1 MLIFEVE
8 NTEKVDTSKLVALT
22 QFLSGIADDNDSKK
36 QISTKAFI
44 ELAQRLGV
52 SITDGPQGN
61 LAQLISQEPL
71 SKLLL
76 PIDPA
81 NPNVIKYVG
90 NEEEAAPETGEDS
103 MDSETIVAA
112 NAKAAAKKGFGKK
125 LN

>member
-8 NTEKVDTSKLVALT
+8 NTEKVDTSKLGALA

-52 SITDGPQGN
+52 NVTDGPQGN

-90 NEEEAAPETGEDS
+90 NEEAAPEAGQDP

>member
-8 NTEKVDTSKLVALT
+8 NTEKVDTSKLGALT

-52 SITDGPQGN
+52 SINDGPQGN

-71 SKLLL
+71 NKLLL

-81 NPNVIKYVG
+81 NPNVIKFVG
-90 NEEEAAPETGEDS
+90 NEEAEPETGEDP

>member
-8 NTEKVDTSKLVALT
+8 NTEKVDTSKLVALA
-22 QFLSGIADDNDSKK
+22 QFLSGIADDNDSQK

-52 SITDGPQGN
+52 NVTDGPQGN

-76 PIDPA
+76 PIDPT

-90 NEEEAAPETGEDS
+90 NEEEAAPETGEDP

>member
-8 NTEKVDTSKLVALT
+8 NTEKVDTSKLGALA
-22 QFLSGIADDNDSKK
+22 QFLSGIADDNDSQK

-52 SITDGPQGN
+52 NVTDGPQGN

-90 NEEEAAPETGEDS
+90 NEEAAPESGEDP

>member
-8 NTEKVDTSKLVALT
+8 NTQKVDTSKLGALA

-52 SITDGPQGN
+52 NITAGPSGN

-71 SKLLL
+71 SKLLM
-76 PIDPA
+76 PIDPN
-81 NPNVIKYVG
+81 NPDIIKYVG
-90 NEEEAAPETGEDS
+90 NEEELGGDQMDPA
-103 MDSETIVAA
+103 DSEKMVAA
-112 NAKAAAKKGFGKK
+112 KANSAVKKKFGK
-125 LN
+125 N

>member
-8 NTEKVDTSKLVALT
+8 NTQKVDTSKLGALA
-22 QFLSGIADDNDSKK
+22 QFLSGIADDNDSQK

-52 SITDGPQGN
+52 NVTDGPQGN

-90 NEEEAAPETGEDS
+90 NEEAAPESGEDP

>member
-8 NTEKVDTSKLVALT
+8 NTQKVDTSKLGALA

-52 SITDGPQGN
+52 NVTDGPQGN
-61 LAQLISQEPL
+61 LTQLISQEPL

-76 PIDPA
+76 PIDPE

-90 NEEEAAPETGEDS
+90 NEEEAPDAGEDS
-103 MDSETIVAA
+103 MDSKTIVAA

>member
-8 NTEKVDTSKLVALT
+8 NTQKVDTSKLGALT

-52 SITDGPQGN
+52 AVTDGPQGN

-81 NPNVIKYVG
+81 NPDVIKYIG
-90 NEEEAAPETGEDS
+90 NEAAPEAGQDP

>member
-8 NTEKVDTSKLVALT
+8 NTEKVDTSKLGALT
-22 QFLSGIADDNDSKK
+22 QFLSGIADDNDSQK

-52 SITDGPQGN
+52 NVTDGPQGN

-81 NPNVIKYVG
+81 NPGVIKYVG
-90 NEEEAAPETGEDS
+90 NEETASDSGEDP

>member
-8 NTEKVDTSKLVALT
+8 NMEKVDTSKLGALA
-22 QFLSGIADDNDSKK
+22 QFLSGIADDNDSQK

-52 SITDGPQGN
+52 NVTDGPQGN
-61 LAQLISQEPL
+61 LAQLILQEPL

-76 PIDPA
+76 PIDPT

>member
-8 NTEKVDTSKLVALT
+8 NTQQVDTSKLGALT

-52 SITDGPQGN
+52 AVTDGPQGN

-76 PIDPA
+76 PIDPT
-81 NPNVIKYVG
+81 NPDIIKFVR
-90 NEEEAAPETGEDS
+90 NEETAQDAGQDP

>member
-61 LAQLISQEPL
+61 LSQLISQEPL

-81 NPNVIKYVG
+81 SPNVIKFVG
-90 NEEEAAPETGEDS
+90 NEEVAPENGEDP

-112 NAKAAAKKGFGKK
+112 NAKAAAKKGQDRAGE
-125 LN
+125 

>member
-8 NTEKVDTSKLVALT
+8 NTEKVDTSKLGALA
-22 QFLSGIADDNDSKK
+22 QFLSGIADDNDSQK

-52 SITDGPQGN
+52 NVTDGPQGN

-90 NEEEAAPETGEDS
+90 NEEAAPEPGEDP

>member
-8 NTEKVDTSKLVALT
+8 NTQQVDTSKLGALA
-22 QFLSGIADDNDSKK
+22 QFLSGIADDNDSQK

-52 SITDGPQGN
+52 NVTDGPQGN

-90 NEEEAAPETGEDS
+90 NEEAAPESGEDP

>member
-8 NTEKVDTSKLVALT
+8 NTEKVDTSKLVALA
-22 QFLSGIADDNDSKK
+22 QFLSGITDDNDSQK

-52 SITDGPQGN
+52 NVTDGPQGN

-76 PIDPA
+76 PIDPT

-90 NEEEAAPETGEDS
+90 NEEEAAPETGEDP

>member
-8 NTEKVDTSKLVALT
+8 NTEKVDTSKLGALA
-22 QFLSGIADDNDSKK
+22 QFLSGIADDNDSQK

-52 SITDGPQGN
+52 NVTDGPHGN

-81 NPNVIKYVG
+81 NPDVIKYAG
-90 NEEEAAPETGEDS
+90 NEETVSEPGEDP